1 MTPEDTITYICTPK
15 TKQNDTLFNK
25 NVHLHIIIYKRNETR
40 NTNTSNSRSTSTS
53 FCKSTSKKEYRNI

>member
-25 NVHLHIIIYKRNETR
+25 NVHLHIIIYKRGTKLEILILVI
-40 NTNTSNSRSTSTS
+40 SSSTSTS
-53 FCKSTSKKEYRNI
+53 CKSTSKKEYRNI